1 MNPEDLI
8 MTMFTMM
15 VVAGFL
21 AITAWYTIR
30 NLLFI
35 AGPNEVLIFSGPKDY
50 VTIKGGRRVRKP
62 IIERVSR
69 IDLTN
74 MTVDVAITNAYSK
87 GGIPLTVQ
95 GVANIK
101 IAGHEPLLGNALERF
116 LDVPREE
123 IIKMAK
129 DTLEGNLR
137 GVLSQL
143 TPEEVNEDKLQ
154 FAEKLLE
161 EAEHDLSRLGLI
173 LDVLKIQNVS
183 DEVGYLDAIG
193 RKSSAELNR
202 KARIAEAQAKAESM
216 MREADN
222 REKARLSECEA
233 EIEIAKANAD
243 RRIRAATTSR
253 AALIAKEVGEV
264 KSLTAK
270 TSADLKVQEAR
281 IEQVR
286 RRLEADVVTPARAE
300 MEASQAKAKG
310 AAAKVIEDG
319 KATATVLDA
328 MINTW
333 QNGGT
338 NARDIFLMQKM
349 RKLMES
355 LVGTI
360 QQVNVDRL
368 TVLPKGGRT
377 AQTVQWTEE
386 LKAGLG
392 IDVPE
397 ILNRLGGGQA
407 PLALPAPEPQ
417 PRAQSTKKS
426 TPPNR

>member
-1 MNPEDLI
+1 MGPEDVVMAL
-8 MTMFTMM
+8 FSMM

-21 AITAWYTIR
+21 AVTAWYTIR

-35 AGPNEVLIFSGPKDY
+35 AGPNEVLIFSGPKEY

-74 MTVDVAITNAYSK
+74 MTVDVTITNAYSK

-101 IAGHEPLLGNALERF
+101 VAGHEPLLSNALERF
-116 LDVPREE
+116 LDVPRDE

-161 EAEHDLSRLGLI
+161 EAEHDLSRLGLM

-216 MREADN
+216 MREAEN
-222 REKARLSECEA
+222 HEQARMSECEA
-233 EIEIAKANAD
+233 EIEIAKANAE
-243 RRIRAATTSR
+243 RRIRAATSNR
-253 AALIAKEVGEV
+253 AALVAKEVGEV
-264 KSLTAK
+264 RALTARA
-270 TSADLKVQEAR
+270 TADLKVQEAR

-286 RRLEADVVTPARAE
+286 RKLDADVVTPARAE
-300 MEASQAKAKG
+300 MEASQARAKG

-333 QNGGT
+333 KNGGT

-360 QQVNVDRL
+360 QQVHVDRL
-368 TVLPKGGRT
+368 TVLPNGGRT

-386 LKAGLG
+386 IKAGLG
-392 IDVPE
+392 IDLPE
-397 ILNRLGGGQA
+397 ILNRIGGAAA
-407 PLALPAPEPQ
+407 PLALPAPATPAR
-417 PRAQSTKKS
+417 PPTTKKG
-426 TPPNR
+426 